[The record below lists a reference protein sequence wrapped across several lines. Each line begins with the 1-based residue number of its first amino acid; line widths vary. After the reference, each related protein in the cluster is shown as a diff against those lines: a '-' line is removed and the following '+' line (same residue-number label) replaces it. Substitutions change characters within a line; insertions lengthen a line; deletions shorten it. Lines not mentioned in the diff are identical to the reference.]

1 MTHASFGALIA
12 GVKPAIPPP
21 WENVNGT
28 LDELVNQRFGSM
40 LGQSR
45 DSAGVVEYLTLP
57 RLVRGLAQ
65 VSEVAAGDGFTLAVR
80 KACRPGTY
88 LDPDTGACVDCSPG
102 TYSDDLSSLECTPC
116 PRGQA
121 ATTAGSSRCTP
132 CDPGHYASETGTAQ
146 CVACPAG
153 TFVGFGGAASAD
165 QCVPCSPG
173 TFADAP
179 GAAKC
184 EPCGAG
190 TYQELS
196 QQIACVPCPASTY
209 LPGTA
214 ARSRYDCLSCPSGT
228 FGAGSGAASCDPCAA
243 GTFTETPGSA
253 FCWPCPVGTY
263 GEGEG
268 NTACESCP
276 AGTYGEKLAAEK
288 AGSARRARLV
298 ILATRWAP
306 PRAGRALPGR
316 SRTSTDP
323 PSAWIVPRGRTA
335 SRRVLTRSISASTA
349 RSVSTIPAAAKP
361 PRLTIT
367 DSSPNVSPCAM
378 GTFANATGLQEC
390 FQCPPGTH
398 LNKTGSIREADCY
411 DCDYGTFAPV
421 GGMDECLLCPRA
433 PT

>member
-12 GVKPAIPPP
+12 GVQPAIPPP
-21 WENVNGT
+21 WENVNVT

-65 VSEVAAGDGFTLAVR
+65 VSEIAAGDGFTLAVR
-80 KACRPGTY
+80 KACRPGTF
-88 LDPDTGACVDCSPG
+88 LDPDTGECVDCAPG
-102 TYSDDLSSLECTPC
+102 TYSDNLSSLECTPC

-132 CDPGHYASETGTAQ
+132 CDPGYYASETGTTQ

-196 QQIACVPCPASTY
+196 PDRVRAVPGVHLP
-209 LPGTA
+209 PGTA
-214 ARSRYDCLSCPSGT
+214 ARSVRPPVLPQRHLRSQRSRVLRPVRCWDVH
-228 FGAGSGAASCDPCAA
+228 
-243 GTFTETPGSA
+243 ETPGSA
-253 FCWPCPVGTY
+253 FCFPCPVGTY
-263 GEGEG
+263 GEGEAHRVRVVPGG
-268 NTACESCP
+268 NV
-276 AGTYGEKLAAEK
+276 
-288 AGSARRARLV
+288 R
-298 ILATRWAP
+298 
-306 PRAGRALPGR
+306 
-316 SRTSTDP
+316 
-323 PSAWIVPRGRTA
+323 
-335 SRRVLTRSISASTA
+335 
-349 RSVSTIPAAAKP
+349 
-361 PRLTIT
+361 
-367 DSSPNVSPCAM
+367 
-378 GTFANATGLQEC
+378 
-390 FQCPPGTH
+390 
-398 LNKTGSIREADCY
+398 
-411 DCDYGTFAPV
+411 
-421 GGMDECLLCPRA
+421 
-433 PT
+433 